1 MPSPLG
7 IHHYTL
13 QVFSYP
19 GRPHTNLTD
28 LVQFPP
34 PSLLPVL
41 ISPTAEITGRPKD
54 KNTGGIGIL
63 SFARQTRTLLS
74 KPNACPFS
82 NLELWLSS

>member
-1 MPSPLG
+1 MPSPPG

-13 QVFSYP
+13 QVYP

-41 ISPTAEITGRPKD
+41 INPTAEITGRPKD
-54 KNTGGIGIL
+54 KNTGGIGML
-63 SFARQTRTLLS
+63 SFARQTLTLLS
-74 KPNACPFS
+74 KPSACPFS
-82 NLELWLSS
+82 NLELWLYS